1 MINKEKQLL
10 EKFSKY
16 SKEELEDRVN
26 ELPDENECST
36 EFNTSIMNLIHDI
49 TMKDV
54 ELPQVDFEDALQEW
68 FDRQTKED
76 QEAFLN
82 EDWSEFNDL

>member
-1 MINKEKQLL
+1 MTNKEKQLL

-16 SKEELEDRVN
+16 SKEELEDGIN
-26 ELPDENECST
+26 ELPDEHECSS
-36 EFNTSIMNLIHDI
+36 EFNISIMNLIHDI
-49 TMKDV
+49 IMKDV

-68 FDRQTKED
+68 FDKLTKED